1 MQVVVYEDSALVKA
15 VRHGRVAVVDE
26 VDKAPVEVVCVLK
39 SLLEDGQMR
48 LSDGRRILCPKKF
61 GRNVDGAADREVQ
74 DDSIIWIHPDFK
86 LIALANRP
94 GFPFLG
100 NDFFGT
106 ISVISVT
113 KCHCVVM
120 NARHASLHVSLNR
133 A

>member
-1 MQVVVYEDSALVKA
+1 MYEDSALVKA

-61 GRNVDGAADREVQ
+61 GSAADEGRGTVGGGVQ
-74 DDSIIWIHPDFK
+74 QQGDDGIIWIHPDFK

-100 NDFFGT
+100 NDFFG
-106 ISVISVT
+106 
-113 KCHCVVM
+113 M
-120 NARHASLHVSLNR
+120 YG
-133 A
+133 

>member
-1 MQVVVYEDSALVKA
+1 LVKA
-15 VRHGRVAVVDE
+15 VKHGRVAVIDE

-48 LSDGRRILCPKKF
+48 LSDGRRILCPIKF
-61 GRNVDGAADREVQ
+61 NRAQQAVDHAD
-74 DDSIIWIHPDFK
+74 IIWIHPDFK

-100 NDFFGT
+100 NDFFGSRPFT
-106 ISVISVT
+106 QFFYL
-113 KCHCVVM
+113 
-120 NARHASLHVSLNR
+120 SLFLCSRSLMLL